1 MGRHINKNYTA
12 SELNEIIFTDYTKP
26 TTKFLLIARG
36 VSEDYIFTKIFK
48 KSEIKIFEDCINIRK
63 KFSSASKPIKD
74 IILIE
79 QLNQISGF

>member
-1 MGRHINKNYTA
+1 MGRYLHEKYTE
-12 SELNEIIFTDYTKP
+12 SELNQIIFNDYTKP
-26 TTKFLLIARG
+26 NTKFLLVAKGIQ
-36 VSEDYIFTKIFK
+36 DYIFVKTFK
-48 KSEIKIFEDCINIRK
+48 RSEIKIFEDSINIRT